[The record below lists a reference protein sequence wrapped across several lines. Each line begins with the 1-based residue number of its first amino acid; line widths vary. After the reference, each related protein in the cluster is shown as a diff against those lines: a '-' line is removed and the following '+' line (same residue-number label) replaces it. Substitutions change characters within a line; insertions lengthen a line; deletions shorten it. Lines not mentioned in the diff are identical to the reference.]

1 MLRKI
6 FITSLFIFGLLVSLS
21 AEERILNYSSK
32 YTINDGLAHNG
43 VTSILEDSKG
53 YIWVAT
59 FDGLNKYDGYAFES
73 YRNTIDKDLFKSN
86 RIRTLLEDSKGNIWI
101 GTDEGISIYDY
112 KMQKFNIL
120 NIPNNLASPYNR
132 AMVRR
137 IVENK
142 EHKIFVIATENSGV
156 WIFDD
161 SYNFLGSY
169 NPPRSITTGDGD
181 IDFQDIISV
190 GKSNYVLASSK
201 GVILFNSSTKQF
213 KKVFRDKVARVAFSV
228 TKIDSSKFIA
238 TLSRGVGIIEYKH
251 NSSGVEFDFKEKVL
265 SDYQF
270 NVSAIDNN
278 NSLWLGA
285 SRKGGIIQVP
295 NVNSIDESKAT
306 IHAPIDSY
314 IERLKVSCFG
324 ITKSKGCWVGTFNK
338 GMYEFESTINPFFTF
353 TKDRKN
359 KRIPLDDEFTFM
371 SIYDADRFM
380 VVSRTKGLYLYNIVS
395 KEFEKLPFN
404 LNAEKAN
411 LVRAAY
417 KDSRGNVWLAFRG
430 SNEIGRIRPNKRWL
444 QIVSDNSTFTRD
456 FSMRSIVEDS
466 DSNIWIGGT
475 SGIIRIRLN
484 NTNTLKSLERL
495 DKHLFFK
502 DRGAPEVHRLYSD
515 VENNLIWAG
524 TKTEGVYRINTKGA
538 RTLQD
543 VKLDLY
549 ERNREEKN
557 SLSSNSVTSF
567 IRLPN
572 DEFWLGTEGGGI
584 CKVLNST
591 TDPKFLPFTEKSGLS
606 NNVVKNILADN
617 EHNLWVSTNIG
628 LNKFNTKDKR
638 FRVYGEEEGLPFEDF
653 WYPGF
658 TMIDGTLVFGGLQ
671 SFVCFNPKELAHQEP
686 LPSVEFGDLKLFNSI
701 VLPGDTVND
710 RVLLPERLNNLN
722 KITLKHDENVF
733 SIEVRSLHF
742 SNPKTHYVK
751 YQILPI
757 NEEWFEVSSDQ
768 RYIYNNGLPAGT
780 YTLRVVASNSFNK
793 WTEPRDLEI
802 EVLPPFWKTGTA
814 LLLYMLVLIII
825 LLIVLRFVQ
834 HVSSLK
840 HSVELE
846 QIEKKNAS
854 EVNSAKL
861 RFFSNISHE
870 IKTPLTL
877 ISGPV
882 NLLSEKYKSYPDIF
896 ENLNRVQR
904 QSRKISQLIDQVH
917 DFQRSDADLLE
928 MHHTQFGVDDF
939 INDITADF
947 KFLAQRDGKH
957 LAIENKQS
965 GLYVWADRDKIEK
978 IINNL
983 LSNAFKYT
991 KADDTVTVTYGVE
1004 NSELL
1009 IKVKDTGRGID
1020 QSDLPHIFERF
1031 YQSKIKHGAY
1041 IGGSGI
1047 GLAFSKRLVEMHYGQ
1062 ITAESEVH
1070 VGTTI
1075 IISLPI
1081 IKQNSEEVLKE
1092 EKLILE
1098 QEEQFEAK
1106 VSEIVDSNDT
1116 LKGLT
1121 VSDDIKKSRI
1131 FFAEDNTEMRNFVSG
1146 ILSDFFEVKVFKNGQ
1161 ECLDAMNEEWPDLV
1175 LSDVLMP
1182 ELNGLELCKNIK
1194 GDIKTSHIPVILLTA
1209 CTTIDD
1215 QIKGIQEGADA
1226 YIQKPFNAQHLL
1238 TSIEALLISRVALRE
1253 RFKVEIPLKLNKET
1267 DNINDRV
1274 FLEKLYSIMEENLD
1288 NQNVDFN
1295 EIARKLYLNRTHFYQ
1310 KVKAVT
1316 NQTPFELIRMY
1327 RIKKA
1332 AEFFA
1337 QGTYSVN
1344 EVFMMTGF
1352 KSRSHFTKL
1361 FKEKYEVTPGKYASE
1376 ALKKI
1381 KG

>member
-1 MLRKI
+1 MLQKI
-6 FITSLFIFGLLVSLS
+6 FITSLLILGFLVSIT
-21 AEERILNYSSK
+21 AEERILNYSNK
-32 YTINDGLAHNG
+32 YTINNGLAHNG
-43 VTSILEDSKG
+43 VTSILEDSRG

-73 YRNTIDKDLFKSN
+73 YRNTMDKDLFKSN
-86 RIRTLLEDSKGNIWI
+86 RIRTLLEDSKGNVWV

-112 KMQKFNIL
+112 QMQQFNIL
-120 NIPNNLASPYNR
+120 DIPNDLASVYNR
-132 AMVRR
+132 PMVRK
-137 IVENK
+137 IVENTDDK
-142 EHKIFVIATENSGV
+142 TFVVATENSGV

-161 SYNFLGSY
+161 NYNFIASYNA
-169 NPPRSITTGDGD
+169 PRSIATGNGD
-181 IDFQDIISV
+181 IDFYDAIFLGQ
-190 GKSNYVLASSK
+190 SNYLFASSR
-201 GVILFNSSTKQF
+201 GIILFNIKTKEFTKIF
-213 KKVFRDKVARVAFSV
+213 KNQVARIAYSLS
-228 TKIDSSKFIA
+228 KIDSSSLIV
-238 TLSRGVGIIEYKH
+238 TLSRGVGVINYKH
-251 NSSGVEFDFKEKVL
+251 SPKGPQFEFKEKVL
-265 SDYQF
+265 TDYQF

-278 NSLWLGA
+278 SSLWLG
-285 SRKGGIIQVP
+285 SSKKGGIIQVP
-295 NVNSIDESKAT
+295 NVNSIDESKIT

-314 IERLKVSCFG
+314 VERLKVSCFG
-324 ITKSKGCWVGTFNK
+324 ITKNKGCWVGTFNK
-338 GMYEFESTINPFFTF
+338 GMFEFESITNPFFTF
-353 TKDRKN
+353 TKNRKD
-359 KRIPLDDEFTFM
+359 KRIPLDDEFTFL
-371 SIYDADRFM
+371 SIYDDERFL
-380 VVSRTKGLYLYNIVS
+380 VVSRTKGLYIYNIL
-395 KEFEKLPFN
+395 KKKFEKLPFN
-404 LNAEKAN
+404 INAEKASI
-411 LVRAAY
+411 VKAAY
-417 KDSRGNVWLAFRG
+417 KDSRGNLWLAFRG
-430 SNEIGRIRPNKRWL
+430 SNEIGRIRPDKPWL
-444 QIVSDNSTFTRD
+444 QIAADNSTFARD
-456 FSMRSIVEDS
+456 FSMRSIVEDA

-484 NTNTLKSLERL
+484 QSNTVKSLERL

-515 VENNLIWAG
+515 KKNHLIWAG
-524 TKTEGVYRINTKGA
+524 TKTEGIYRINTKGA

-543 VKLDLY
+543 VRLDIY
-549 ERNREEKN
+549 KRDVKKPN

-567 IRLPN
+567 IRLEN
-572 DEFWLGTEGGGI
+572 DEFWIGTEGGGI

-591 TDPKFLPFTEKSGLS
+591 AEPKFLPFTEKSGLS
-606 NNVVKNILADN
+606 NNVVKNVLADN

-628 LNKFNTKDKR
+628 LNKFNPKDKR
-638 FRVYGEEEGLPFEDF
+638 FRVYGAEEGLPFEDF

-658 TMIDGTLVFGGLQ
+658 NMANGTLVFGGLQ
-671 SFVCFNPKELAHQEP
+671 GFVCFNPKELAYQEP
-686 LPSVEFGDLKLFNSI
+686 LPNVELGDLKLFNKS
-701 VLPGDTVND
+701 VMPGDTING
-710 RVLLPERLNNLN
+710 RVLLSERINNLN
-722 KITLKHDENVF
+722 KITLQHDENVF

-751 YQILPI
+751 YKILPI
-757 NEEWFEVSSDQ
+757 NDEWIEVSSDQ
-768 RYIYNNGLPAGT
+768 RNIYSNGLPAGT
-780 YTLRVVASNSFNK
+780 YTLRIVASNSFNK

-802 EVLPPFWKTGTA
+802 EILPPFWKTGTA
-814 LLLYMLVLIII
+814 MFLYMIGLVII
-825 LLIVLRFVQ
+825 LLIILRFVQ
-834 HVSSLK
+834 RVSFLK

-877 ISGPV
+877 ISGPI

-928 MHHTQFGVDDF
+928 MHHTQFSVDMFIDDLTTDF
-939 INDITADF
+939 N
-947 KFLAQRDGKH
+947 FLADRD
-957 LAIENKQS
+957 NKNLVINNNQS
-965 GLYVWADRDKIEK
+965 GLFVWADRDKLEK

-991 KADDTVTVTYGVE
+991 TAEDTITVDYGVE
-1004 NSELL
+1004 NNELF

-1020 QSDLPHIFERF
+1020 ESDLPHIFERF

-1047 GLAFSKRLVEMHYGQ
+1047 GLAFSKRLVEMHYGN

-1075 IISLPI
+1075 TVQLPI
-1081 IKQNSEEVLKE
+1081 LKQTDTASISEEKQLLAQE
-1092 EKLILE
+1092 EKLE
-1098 QEEQFEAK
+1098 VKAN
-1106 VSEIVDSNDT
+1106 EISSSVED
-1116 LKGLT
+1116 LKGLS
-1121 VSDDIKKSRI
+1121 VSDDLKNSRI
-1131 FFAEDNTEMRNFVSG
+1131 FFAEDNTEMRNYVSG
-1146 ILSDFFEVKVFKNGQ
+1146 ILSDFFEVKTFKNGQ
-1161 ECLDAMNEEWPDLV
+1161 ECIDAMHEEWPDLV

-1238 TSIEALLISRVALRE
+1238 TSIEALLTNRAALRE

-1267 DNINDRV
+1267 DNINDTV
-1274 FLEKLYSIMEENLD
+1274 FLEKLYNIMEENLD

-1295 EIARKLYLNRTHFYQ
+1295 DIARKLYLNRTHFYQ

-1361 FKEKYEVTPGKYASE
+1361 FKEKYDVTPGKYASE
-1376 ALKKI
+1376 ALKRI
-1381 KG
+1381 KE